1 MRDVM
6 KIIMFVLDELYDESD
21 YMKNVNDNSLSTI
34 SCKTLIKCYVKFIK
48 MYITSRKRQFN
59 EDDLKRF
66 KNEIIDWSND
76 FVNIFKQFSPS
87 NLQLP
92 KLHMWRYHTIHTI
105 RRYGALNGLTT
116 ETYETLHKNWVKTP
130 YRISNKKDEHTLD
143 QMLKTIRRQ
152 IITSIT
158 KKPLK
163 LRSNSMK
170 SLLWKLQIGEIY
182 DLQQKLEHDENID
195 NLCIEGIKHL
205 ISCLDVYLDDVSN
218 ASASDN
224 IYLKIYAN
232 GTLENGEIIYAVSKF
247 HGYARFSDVAIT
259 MDNIDYLTDDG
270 LCYGKILMLVE
281 VSLFPNHPPLSLAL
295 IHWYD
300 YYSKRFPIMY
310 EYPHMKFV
318 NHYDL
323 IPFDSIAGLAYV
335 VKRFDYENEY
345 FVNKFLF

>member
-1 MRDVM
+1 MDNRLTTITRFEGLRILKKGYQQGVKFTGGEMCDVM
-6 KIIMFVLDELYDESD
+6 KIIVFVLDELYDESD
-21 YMKNVNDNSLSTI
+21 YTKNINDNSLSTI
-34 SCKTLIKCYVKFIK
+34 SYKILIKCYVKFIK

-66 KNEIIDWSND
+66 ENEIINWSND

-105 RRYGALNGLTT
+105 RCYGALNGLTT
-116 ETYETLHKNWVKTP
+116 EMYEILHKNWVKTP

-143 QMLKTIRRQ
+143 QMLKT
-152 IITSIT
+152 
-158 KKPLK
+158 
-163 LRSNSMK
+163 
-170 SLLWKLQIGEIY
+170 
-182 DLQQKLEHDENID
+182 LECDENID

-247 HGYARFSDVAIT
+247 HSYARFSDVAIT
-259 MDNIDYLTDDG
+259 MNNSIFVEYL
-270 LCYGKILMLVE
+270 Y
-281 VSLFPNHPPLSLAL
+281 N
-295 IHWYD
+295 
-300 YYSKRFPIMY
+300 
-310 EYPHMKFV
+310 
-318 NHYDL
+318 
-323 IPFDSIAGLAYV
+323 
-335 VKRFDYENEY
+335 
-345 FVNKFLF
+345 